1 MEMGLCS
8 ESCDFTI
15 RGVQLTDKAFFWLI
29 SRNTAFCFL
38 FWLLLKY
45 AREVFSLAT
54 KRSTPD
60 LILIITTLT
69 LLAIGLIMVYSASA
83 VWADYKFQDTFFF
96 AKRQLLFAGLGV
108 VAMFFIMNV
117 DYWTWRTW
125 AKLIIIVCFILLIA
139 VLIPG
144 IGMERNGSRSW
155 IGVGA
160 FSVQPSEFMK
170 IAMIAFLAKYLSEN
184 QKKITSF
191 KKGLVPSLGLVF
203 LAFGMIM
210 MQPDLGTGTVMVGT
224 CIVMIYVAG
233 AKISHFVGLGLV
245 GVAGFVVLVLSAP
258 YRIKRIT
265 SFLDPWED
273 PLNSGFQII
282 QSLYAIGPGGL
293 LGLGL
298 GQSRQK
304 FFYLPEPQTDFI
316 FAILA
321 EELGFIGGSFVV
333 LLFALLLWRGIRIAL
348 GAPDL
353 YGSFLAVGIIAMVAI
368 QVIINVGVVTGLM
381 PVTGITLP
389 FLSYGGS
396 SLTLMLMAV
405 GILLNISRYAK
416 Y

>member
-1 MEMGLCS
+1 LHSRCVLLP
-8 ESCDFTI
+8 TK
-15 RGVQLTDKAFFWLI
+15 KA
-29 SRNTAFCFL
+29 
-38 FWLLLKY
+38 
-45 AREVFSLAT
+45 
-54 KRSTPD
+54 TPD
-60 LILIITTLT
+60 LILLIVTFT
-69 LLAIGLIMVYSASA
+69 LLATGLIMVYSASA
-83 VWADYKFQDTFFF
+83 IWADYKFDDSFYF
-96 AKRQLLFAGLGV
+96 AKRQMLFAGVGIV
-108 VAMFFIMNV
+108 TMFFIMNV
-117 DYWTWRTW
+117 DYWTWRTF
-125 AKLIIIVCFILLIA
+125 AKMIIIICFVLLIL

-144 IGMERNGSRSW
+144 IGNVRNGSRSW

-160 FSVQPSEFMK
+160 FSIQPSEFMK
-170 IAMIAFLAKYLSEN
+170 LAMIAFLAKFLSEN

-191 KKGLVPSLGLVF
+191 RKGLMPSLGLVF

-210 MQPDLGTGTVMVGT
+210 LQPDLGTGTVMVGT
-224 CIVMIYVAG
+224 SVVMIFIAG
-233 AKISHFVGLGLV
+233 ARIGHFVGLGLL
-245 GVAGFVVLVLSAP
+245 GVIGFVGLVISAP

-273 PLNSGFQII
+273 PLGSGFQII

-293 LGLGL
+293 FGLGL

-321 EELGFIGGSFVV
+321 EELGFIGGSFVL

-353 YGSFLAVGIIAMVAI
+353 YGSFLAVGIVAMVAI
-368 QVIINVGVVTGLM
+368 QVMINVGVVTGLM

-396 SLTLMLMAV
+396 SLTLMLMAIGV
-405 GILLNISRYAK
+405 LLNISK
-416 Y
+416 HSKL

>member
-1 MEMGLCS
+1 LP
-8 ESCDFTI
+8 
-15 RGVQLTDKAFFWLI
+15 
-29 SRNTAFCFL
+29 
-38 FWLLLKY
+38 LK
-45 AREVFSLAT
+45 
-54 KRSTPD
+54 KSTPD
-60 LILIITTLT
+60 FILIVVTLS

-83 VWADYKFQDTFFF
+83 VWADYKFEDTFFF
-96 AKRQLLFAGLGV
+96 AKRQMLFAGVGIL
-108 VAMFFIMNV
+108 AMFFIMNV

-125 AKLIIIVCFILLIA
+125 GKVIIIVCFVLLLL

-144 IGMERNGSRSW
+144 VGMLRNGSRSW

-160 FSVQPSEFMK
+160 FSIQPSEFMK

-184 QKKITSF
+184 QKYITSF
-191 KKGLVPSLGLVF
+191 RKGVIPSLMLVF
-203 LAFGMIM
+203 TAFGMIM
-210 MQPDLGTGTVMVGT
+210 LQPDLGTGTVMVGT
-224 CIVMIYVAG
+224 AVVMIFIAG
-233 AKISHFVGLGLV
+233 AKISHFAAMGLV
-245 GVAGFVVLVLSAP
+245 GLAGFAGLVLSAP

-273 PLNSGFQII
+273 PLGSGFQMI

-298 GQSRQK
+298 GESRQK
-304 FFYLPEPQTDFI
+304 FFYLPEPQNDFI

-321 EELGFIGGSFVV
+321 EELGFLGGSLV
-333 LLFALLLWRGIRIAL
+333 LLLFSLLLWRGIRIAL

-353 YGSFLAVGIIAMVAI
+353 YGSFLAVGIVSMIAI
-368 QVIINVGVVTGLM
+368 QVMINVGVVTGLM

-396 SLTLMLMAV
+396 SLTLMLLAV
-405 GILLNISRYAK
+405 GVLLNISRYSR